1 MAFDLTSV
9 LKDVPEVGTGREQI
23 EYLRLDQLV
32 SDANNFYQLSK
43 IDDLAANIQLCGL
56 QQPIRVRKCSD
67 KPNSY
72 TIVSG
77 HRRRAAIELLA
88 MDEPEK
94 WTEVPCIVEQ
104 DEASPALQQ
113 LRLIYANANTRV
125 MLPAEIS
132 EQAVQVEKLLYQ
144 LKEEGYS
151 FPGRMRDH
159 VAQAVNVSKSKLS
172 RLKVIR
178 DNLAPCWQDAWEK
191 SELTESTA
199 YTLAQ
204 MNQFWQQLIFDG
216 RGEEPKYLYESTVSS
231 LREKMDRIDALECP
245 YQKTGSCIN
254 KVRMM
259 QRTIPDRLGEP
270 CRRGCCMKCD
280 NLRSCKY
287 SCPSADAKKKELKLQ
302 AREEKQAQ
310 EQNREE
316 KEKPILDFIQKTYS
330 RLAQARTTA
339 GKSVEDVFALQKK
352 FYSVKAAE
360 TFEALEQGSGK
371 PTVNTDMPFGYC
383 LTASSLMT
391 ICAVAD
397 GLGCSI
403 DYLFGRTDVME
414 MAQREQP
421 VPTVGTMWHPISEE
435 PPMDVDLVW
444 ADCYGHADVGKY
456 WGNQK
461 ISVSCTVEYDEA
473 RWWAYLPKEEK

>member
-1 MAFDLTSV
+1 
-9 LKDVPEVGTGREQI
+9 
-23 EYLRLDQLV
+23 
-32 SDANNFYQLSK
+32 
-43 IDDLAANIQLCGL
+43 
-56 QQPIRVRKCSD
+56 
-67 KPNSY
+67 
-72 TIVSG
+72 
-77 HRRRAAIELLA
+77 
-88 MDEPEK
+88 
-94 WTEVPCIVEQ
+94 
-104 DEASPALQQ
+104 
-113 LRLIYANANTRV
+113 
-125 MLPAEIS
+125 
-132 EQAVQVEKLLYQ
+132 
-144 LKEEGYS
+144 
-151 FPGRMRDH
+151 
-159 VAQAVNVSKSKLS
+159 
-172 RLKVIR
+172 
-178 DNLAPCWQDAWEK
+178 
-191 SELTESTA
+191 
-199 YTLAQ
+199 

-231 LREKMDRIDALECP
+231 LREKMDRIDALECH

-259 QRTIPDRLGEP
+259 QRTIPDRWGEP

-310 EQNREE
+310 EQSREE

-330 RLAQARTTA
+330 RVAQARTAA

-360 TFEALEQGSGK
+360 AFEALERGLGI

-403 DYLFGRTDVME
+403 DYLFGRTDVKE
-414 MAQREQP
+414 VAQQEQP

-435 PPMDVDLVW
+435 PPVGVNLVW
-444 ADCYGHADVGKY
+444 IDHRGYSDTGRYEGNHRISIVCAYEWDDVRY
-456 WGNQK
+456 
-461 ISVSCTVEYDEA
+461 
-473 RWWAYLPKEEK
+473 WAYMPEECE